1 MEIFGTKGYLP
12 GTRCNVCNILDA
24 VYWDGWM
31 DWAISNELHE
41 ECMLTVET
49 MQDVSVSGS

>member
-1 MEIFGTKGYLP
+1 MEILGTKGYLP